1 MGKGLVRI
9 VASMLAPAMLAAC
22 QPAAAPARNVAEGD
36 TPATPAPAA
45 AAAPAAPAASLAN
58 GAVAADAPLGEWL
71 VGSWSFEEDCAS
83 DFIARYGADGSLD
96 NSGEV
101 GSWALAGDQVTETIH
116 ERFEN
121 GGDAPVKVDPPLRRS
136 YAVARKDA
144 THGVVTIEGRTVPML
159 RC

>member
-1 MGKGLVRI
+1 MGKGLARI
-9 VASMLAPAMLAAC
+9 VASMLAPAVLAAC
-22 QPAAAPARNVAEGD
+22 QPAAAPVRNQAEGG
-36 TPATPAPAA
+36 AAAPAA
-45 AAAPAAPAASLAN
+45 AATPAATAAAPT
-58 GAVAADAPLGEWL
+58 VAADAPLRDWL
-71 VGSWSFEEDCAS
+71 VGSWSFEPDCAS
-83 DFIARYGADGSLD
+83 DFIAKYGADGSLD

-101 GSWALAGDQVTETIH
+101 GTWSLAGDRVTETIR

-121 GGDAPVKVDPPLRRS
+121 GGEAPTKLDPPLTRT